1 MVLIIAHKRVRIF
14 IAIFFFYFLLVM
26 PDSSCPAQEPL
37 TVQVYPYAPASRVL
51 KQFTPLSNYLKQTLD
66 REVTI
71 RISKDHNDHLE
82 TVGND
87 RADVA
92 FLGPSSYVKIVE
104 AFGKKPVI
112 ARIEVNGSP
121 LLQGVIFTSS
131 SSQLASLKDLKGKR
145 FAFGYQNSTMSH
157 LVPIYMLQ
165 QEGIHVNDLAQYTF
179 LNDQYNVAL
188 GVLMGD
194 FDAGAVNVS
203 VFQKYKGRGLK
214 ELARSPKVSEHL
226 FVARA
231 SLPEDTV
238 TALKRAFLD
247 VQKDK
252 NAQII
257 MSSIRKDMTAFVPA
271 SDRDYG
277 NLRMLLQS
285 IDKSKT
291 AP

>member
-1 MVLIIAHKRVRIF
+1 MILIVAHRRVCIF
-14 IAIFFFYFLLVM
+14 AAIFFFYFLLVISG
-26 PDSSCPAQEPL
+26 SSYADEAPL
-37 TVQVYPYAPASRVL
+37 KLQVYPYAPASKVL
-51 KQFTPLSNYLKQTLD
+51 KQFTPLADYLKQTLN

-71 RISKDHNDHLE
+71 GISMDHNDHSE

-92 FLGPSSYVKIVE
+92 FLGPSSYVKLVE
-104 AFGKKPVI
+104 AYGKKPVI
-112 ARIEVNGSP
+112 ARIEVKGSP

-131 SSQLASLKDLKGKR
+131 SSQLASLNDLKGKR

-157 LVPIYMLQ
+157 LVPVYMLQ
-165 QEGIHVNDLAQYTF
+165 QEGIHVNDLAQYAF

-203 VFQKYKGRGLK
+203 VFHKYKGRGLK
-214 ELARSPKVSEHL
+214 ELARSPQVSEHL
-226 FVARA
+226 FVARS
-231 SLPEDTV
+231 SLSEDTV
-238 TALKRAFLD
+238 TVLKRAFLD
-247 VQKDK
+247 VKKDK
-252 NAQII
+252 NAQMI

-271 SDRDYG
+271 SDRDYD
-277 NLRMLLQS
+277 NLRKLLQS